1 MMRLRIRASNFRSP
15 ILQENTVKMTVVGSQ
30 GTTGAVTFVGGA
42 TGNADL
48 DLHDRQD
55 TAGSIQWRMLRPGL
69 QDTSGRVSF
78 KVQFY
83 GAQDTAGS
91 VTFAGQTLFAY
102 YRTVVLAPQPDL
114 AGETLPDFAAENL
127 ITGAWLRTTANGG
140 QVQNAQ
146 AWDVRF
152 QTEAG
157 VDLDHEKLAYDGV
170 SGSLRYALRVPSWA
184 IAQQYPHVVRY
195 GAAV

>member
-15 ILQENTVKMTVVGSQ
+15 ILQENLVKMTVVGFQ
-30 GTTGAVTFVGGA
+30 DTTGSVTFAGGA
-42 TGNADL
+42 TGNTDL
-48 DLHDRQD
+48 EVRGGQD
-55 TAGSIQWRMLRPGL
+55 TAGYVQWQILRAGL

-78 KVQFY
+78 RVQFY
-83 GAQDTAGS
+83 GAQDTTGS
-91 VTFAGQTLFAY
+91 VTFAGQMLFSY
-102 YRTVVLAPQPDL
+102 YRTVVLAAQPDL
-114 AGETLPDFAAENL
+114 ADETLTDFAAENL
-127 ITGAWLRTTANGG
+127 ISGAWLRTAANGG

-157 VDLDHEKLAYDGV
+157 VELDHEKLAYDGV

-184 IAQQYPHVVRY
+184 ISQQYPHVVRY